1 MNENKRIKQIFRALR
16 PYVNGELVTSV
27 FKKYFD
33 ELEELV
39 SEREIWIAEYWN
51 IDVYARMGFFD
62 TQFKAFIACLKDY
75 KERNEGIISYYKNK
89 SEFSS
94 DNDKWHIYDLIKDLR
109 RYDIHQIK
117 VQ

>member
-62 TQFKAFIACLKDY
+62 TQFKAFIACLEDY
-75 KERNEGIISYYKNK
+75 KERNEGMMSYYKNGK
-89 SEFSS
+89 F
-94 DNDKWHIYDLIKDLR
+94 DKNDKRHVYDLIKDLR